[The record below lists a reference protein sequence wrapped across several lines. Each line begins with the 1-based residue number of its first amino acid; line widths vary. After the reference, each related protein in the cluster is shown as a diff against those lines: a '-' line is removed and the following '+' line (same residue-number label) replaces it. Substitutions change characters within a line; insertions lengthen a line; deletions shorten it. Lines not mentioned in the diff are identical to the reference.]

1 MCAPQKRNFLLIKH
15 KLHYFNTVTW
25 GLIVTKELTCM
36 YSHTNQPV
44 ICATYSVCNFAQFGS
59 SLIVMNVLNYGMLIN
74 VLVIFK
80 IIVMLLRVIKFYSHR
95 VADGTIIDS

>member
-1 MCAPQKRNFLLIKH
+1 MHPKREPFLLIKH
-15 KLHYFNTVTW
+15 EVHYFNTITK
-25 GLIVTKELTCM
+25 GLIVTKGLTCM
-36 YSHTNQPV
+36 YSHTNRPV
-44 ICATYSVCNFAQFGS
+44 ICATWSVCNLAQFGS
-59 SLIVMNVLNYGMLIN
+59 SLIVMKALNYGMLTN